1 MHIGDHLG
9 EYGAWAYGILSTIIF
24 AETGFVIFP
33 FLPGDTLL
41 FTAGAFC
48 ASGHLSLV
56 ILNLLIISSATAGN
70 TVNYWIGQYL
80 VTRIEI
86 TSIRW
91 IDQSALSK
99 THSFF
104 EKHGGKTIILARFL
118 PIVRS
123 FAPFVAGISGMTF
136 TKFQV
141 FNIIGACLWS
151 LSLTLCGYFFGN
163 LPFIR
168 DNLDLIV
175 VIGVGAAVIPMAI
188 AGLLKIL
195 KSIFRKKS

>member
-1 MHIGDHLG
+1 LR
-9 EYGAWAYGILSTIIF
+9 
-24 AETGFVIFP
+24 
-33 FLPGDTLL
+33 
-41 FTAGAFC
+41 
-48 ASGHLSLV
+48 
-56 ILNLLIISSATAGN
+56 
-70 TVNYWIGQYL
+70 QYL

-91 IDQSALSK
+91 IDQSALAK
-99 THSFF
+99 THGFF

-136 TKFQV
+136 TKFQF

-175 VIGVGAAVIPMAI
+175 IVGVGVAVVPMAI
-188 AGLLKIL
+188 AGFLKIL
-195 KSIFRKKS
+195 QSIFKKKS